1 MNLHT
6 QTYKDIVNNNIN
18 KKIGESIS
26 ASNLDKILSDSSL
39 NSIASI
45 RLCEPNFLN
54 DLREQ
59 NPDRL
64 IISYLNVNS
73 LQNKFEFLVWLTY

>member
-6 QTYKDIVNNNIN
+6 QTYEDIVNNNIN

-54 DLREQ
+54 DLRE
-59 NPDRL
+59 
-64 IISYLNVNS
+64 
-73 LQNKFEFLVWLTY
+73 